1 MRTFTVFLFSLCL
14 ASSVPSHGQTVGDSW
29 QPVLALKPGTSVHL
43 KTKSRGFVCRLVSV
57 QDDGLTCAGHGGA
70 QTQVIPRSDVT
81 SIKLERRG
89 VSAAGAAAIGAGVG
103 AGIGA
108 GVSGKGSYL
117 PRGKS
122 VGIGVALG
130 AAVGT
135 AIGFG
140 SDLFRGPT
148 IYSAK

>member
-1 MRTFTVFLFSLCL
+1 MKTRSKSLNC
-14 ASSVPSHGQTVGDSW
+14 
-29 QPVLALKPGTSVHL
+29 K
-43 KTKSRGFVCRLVSV
+43 LVSV
-57 QDDGLTCAGHGGA
+57 EEDGLTCAAHGGA
-70 QTQVIPRSDVT
+70 KTEAFPRSEVR
-81 SIKLERRG
+81 SIKLARRG
-89 VSAAGAAAIGAGVG
+89 VSAAGAAAIGAGAG

-130 AAVGT
+130 AVVGG

-140 SDLFRGPT
+140 TDLFRGPT
-148 IYSAK
+148 IYEAR